1 MIEDFKS
8 SKFALEKFGKKF
20 GKKFDYLGSP
30 APSAYM
36 YM

>member
-8 SKFALEKFGKKF
+8 SKFALEKF